1 MVRGAPRVTGTLVI
15 LTRFPAFAVA
25 TIDGTVDCQE
35 RYVFEIAVFAGSGN
49 RIVGLRDIPTS
60 LVLMVT
66 MMNDHVSSWHIS
78 LSLSHAQALLAD
90 LGWQK
95 LVARFL
101 TQNLTGGCAGTV
113 PLN

>member
-49 RIVGLRDIPTS
+49 RIVGLTRRDIPS
-60 LVLMVT
+60 VDGH
-66 MMNDHVSSWHIS
+66 NDE
-78 LSLSHAQALLAD
+78 
-90 LGWQK
+90 
-95 LVARFL
+95 
-101 TQNLTGGCAGTV
+101 
-113 PLN
+113 